1 MKLWNWVK
9 RLLGMRKSDNQKQD
23 VQFPPKLSK
32 LEFVGYKLII
42 PIICW
47 VFPGIYLICIII
59 DPSAGVFLSEKIMH
73 FTKTE
78 GHGIIYVAFGFVLA
92 GIILFR
98 YGLHKLVEH
107 KARLVDHS
115 DVKALFVEARTV
127 EPRLKLA
134 DTTGKE
140 EIRPIDFERKRH
152 ELNEEVKRLTGEVGE
167 KGWTEYQI
175 LSLRQMLIDFYK
187 IDDLIAS
194 SRSTLA
200 DLEEYAE
207 DSAFYLDRA
216 QYDRWEK
223 RIEDAISELEN
234 KKKECEDK
242 QCNNDTEESKRK
254 NLLQIDDCAEKLRAE
269 MRALVEYV
277 AFYERSWSEGSALI
291 RALTIIGVLSL
302 PILLAMALFP
312 FLCPFIEDSL
322 CVYHWAILGIVGS
335 LSAVLLSFRKSNLVE
350 VGNTEG
356 RRELRRTILGA
367 GLGLTA
373 GVIMY
378 SMIMGDLLRGN
389 LFPDNMTDME
399 PKDIYRSVFWAIT
412 AGFAFE
418 RIFDQIRGAA
428 NQNE

>member
-1 MKLWNWVK
+1 MIYWLKKLI
-9 RLLGMRKSDNQKQD
+9 GMGKLDNQKQD
-23 VQFPPKLSK
+23 KQFPPKWKWWEWTLY
-32 LEFVGYKLII
+32 FII
-42 PIICW
+42 P
-47 VFPGIYLICIII
+47 GIFGLISGSYLILIII
-59 DPSAGVFLSEKIMH
+59 DPLEGVFCSDEIMR
-73 FTKTE
+73 FTKAE
-78 GHGIIYVAFGFVLA
+78 GHGIIYVAFGFVL
-92 GIILFR
+92 GGLILFR
-98 YGLHKLVEH
+98 YGRHKLVEH
-107 KARLVDHS
+107 KARLVDYS
-115 DVKALFVEARTV
+115 DVKALFVEARTI
-127 EPRLKLA
+127 EERLKLL
-134 DTTGKE
+134 DENGKE
-140 EIRPIDFERKRH
+140 EIRPIDFVRKKN
-152 ELNEEVKRLTGEVGE
+152 ELDDEVKRLTEEVGP

-175 LSLRQMLIDFYK
+175 ISLRQMLIDFNK

-207 DSAFYLDRA
+207 DSAFYLDRS

-223 RIEDAISELEN
+223 RIEDAISEIEH

-269 MRALVEYV
+269 LRALLEYV

-291 RALTIIGVLSL
+291 RALTTIGVLSL
-302 PILLAMALFP
+302 PILLAMSLFQ
-312 FLCPFIEDSL
+312 FFCPFMNDTL
-322 CVYHWAILGIVGS
+322 CVYHWAMLGIVGS

-356 RRELRRTILGA
+356 RRELWRTILGA

-378 SMIMGDLLRGN
+378 SMIVGELLDGN
-389 LFPDNMTDME
+389 LFPENMTDMK
-399 PKDIYRSVFWAIT
+399 PSDIYRSVFWAI
-412 AGFAFE
+412 ASGFAFE
-418 RIFDQIRGAA
+418 RIFEQLRGAI